1 MITPNLTR
9 PIAFFDLETTG
20 VNVASDRIVEISILK
35 ISPDGTREVKT
46 KRINPG
52 MPIPLAS
59 SLIHGIYDADVANE
73 PTFKGIAKSLSEFL
87 KNCDLAG
94 YNSNKFDIP
103 VLVEEFLR
111 AEVDFDVSNRRFVD
125 VQNIFHQMEQRTL
138 KAAYKFYCGKQ
149 IINAHSAQ
157 ADIEATYEVFLAQLE
172 KYQGVEFEDKK
183 GNKSFPVVNDIK
195 ALHDFTNINK
205 NADLAGRIIFNEQ
218 NVEVF
223 NFGKHTGKPVEQVLK
238 EEPSY
243 YAWMMNGDFPLYTKK
258 ILTDIKLRMAFNR

>member
-1 MITPNLTR
+1 
-9 PIAFFDLETTG
+9 
-20 VNVASDRIVEISILK
+20 VAIVDDDCFVRELWSMQHDVIDTHLFA
-35 ISPDGTREVKT
+35 SPEEFLLN
-46 KRINPG
+46 I
-52 MPIPLAS
+52 
-59 SLIHGIYDADVANE
+59 ANE
-73 PTFKGIAKSLSEFL
+73 PTFKGIAKSLSDFL

-103 VLVEEFLR
+103 ILVEEFLR
-111 AEVDFDVSNRRFVD
+111 AEVEFDISKRRFVD

-138 KAAYKFYCGKQ
+138 RAAYKFYCGKD

-172 KYQGVEFEDKK
+172 KYDGVEFEDKK
-183 GNKSFPVVNDIK
+183 GNKLFPVKNDIQ

-205 NADLAGRIIFNEQ
+205 NADLAGRIIFNDKGL
-218 NVEVF
+218 EVF

-258 ILTDIKLRMAFNR
+258 VLTDIKLRMAFNR